1 MNIGKMTKVVFKKRF
16 TISIAINIL
25 LVLILMTIITIIN
38 RPNMSKR
45 KDIKKEQP
53 YSQFKRGNRPYAYYL
68 KYIETTVFDEVID
81 SDKAIL
87 DLPDSLI
94 ITPGIYRVN
103 NQIYDLQNEGL
114 YRFIYPEVSNKQ
126 RIVYEKDNNV
136 LLSSISWIVS
146 HGNADD
152 TLSFESLENKA
163 KDSKLSITCGTMISW
178 AQSLLGRLN
187 IPSRIVL
194 GLTLKEWNTYDNGH
208 TLLEVYDNELHKWVV
223 YDLDNN
229 QYFLYNSVPLS
240 FYEYWEHL
248 KDDYQI
254 IKLANDFKV
263 DVGGFKNKYNNF
275 DYSLLVEQNLT
286 SEVNL
291 RRWYVETIQVPMIQI
306 DGIFYHFDRT
316 NKNRV
321 DSYNPTF
328 KYIDLEM
335 FMNKFYK

>member
-1 MNIGKMTKVVFKKRF
+1 MKTGNITKVVSKNRF
-16 TISIAINIL
+16 AISIAINIS
-25 LVLILMTIITIIN
+25 LVLMLMATLIIIN
-38 RPNMSKR
+38 RSNINKK
-45 KDIKKEQP
+45 KDIKKKEP
-53 YSQFKRGNRPYAYYL
+53 YSQFKQGNKPYAYYL
-68 KYIETTVFDEVID
+68 KYTQTTAVNEAIDNREV
-81 SDKAIL
+81 IL
-87 DLPDSLI
+87 DLPDTLI
-94 ITPGIYRVN
+94 IAPGIYRVN
-103 NQIYDLQNEGL
+103 NQLYDLQNEGL

-152 TLSFESLENKA
+152 TLSFKLLENKA

-178 AQSLLGRLN
+178 TQSLLSRLGTS
-187 IPSRIVL
+187 SRIVL

-208 TLLEVYDNELHKWVV
+208 TLLEVYDQGLHKWIV

-229 QYFLYNSVPLS
+229 QYFSYNSVPLS
-240 FYEYWEHL
+240 FYEYWEHI

-263 DVGGFKNKYNNF
+263 DVGGFRNKYNNF

-286 SEVNL
+286 SEENL
-291 RRWYVETIQVPMIQI
+291 RSWYANTIQVPMIQI
-306 DGIFYHFDRT
+306 DGIFYHFDRA

-328 KYIDLEM
+328 KYIDFEM
-335 FMNKFYK
+335 FMSKFYK